1 MRRSVMF
8 CAVLVL
14 SSATFGQANGAI
26 SAPPDQFEIGRHTFF
41 DFGPPSDYYELFVV
55 HPTVNGTSI
64 ERITLTPP
72 VDSCTR
78 QAKLEVASAS
88 INESIAALLG
98 STNPCAIPEKELR
111 RELKR
116 CKKCGGY
123 SGAIVAMQVECGGQ
137 SRVIRS
143 DILDKDLFD
152 PAASTPK
159 HTQWT
164 MQMLRRLD
172 EAVGPG
178 VMAKPMFSVGEEE
191 PSSPHDTDS
200 AILESLSSGRYD
212 ELFQGAPDKPSDL
225 YRSAR
230 IQPPTPSVRL
240 VSSTPVEPK
249 VFVAPNYPPIAK
261 LAHVEGS
268 VSFNMRV
275 DSAGNVTN
283 LSFESGSPF
292 LQSAVK
298 SASDGWKFPEDSVAR
313 EVHAVIEFSLNYRKP
328 PN

>member
-116 CKKCGGY
+116 CKKCLTF
-123 SGAIVAMQVECGGQ
+123 SGADVALQVQCGTQ
-137 SRVIRS
+137 ARIIRS
-143 DILDKDLFD
+143 DILDKDMFD
-152 PAASTPK
+152 PAPNTPE
-159 HTQWT
+159 HTSWT
-164 MQMLRRLD
+164 MQLL
-172 EAVGPG
+172 
-178 VMAKPMFSVGEEE
+178 
-191 PSSPHDTDS
+191 
-200 AILESLSSGRYD
+200 
-212 ELFQGAPDKPSDL
+212 
-225 YRSAR
+225 
-230 IQPPTPSVRL
+230 
-240 VSSTPVEPK
+240 
-249 VFVAPNYPPIAK
+249 
-261 LAHVEGS
+261 
-268 VSFNMRV
+268 
-275 DSAGNVTN
+275 
-283 LSFESGSPF
+283 
-292 LQSAVK
+292 
-298 SASDGWKFPEDSVAR
+298 
-313 EVHAVIEFSLNYRKP
+313 
-328 PN
+328 